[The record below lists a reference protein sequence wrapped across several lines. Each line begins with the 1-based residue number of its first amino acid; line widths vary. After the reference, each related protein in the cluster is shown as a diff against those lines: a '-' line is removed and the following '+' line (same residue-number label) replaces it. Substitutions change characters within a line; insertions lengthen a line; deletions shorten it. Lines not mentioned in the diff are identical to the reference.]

1 MKKERTRPAS
11 VCKHSRTREYIF
23 FLLIVSLSGF
33 LFASQN
39 SFEILAEKKTKSV
52 SPIQSCKSYVYL
64 GSVDEFVVLYIPHII
79 YVCSD
84 LLKTQVVVYK
94 C

>member
-1 MKKERTRPAS
+1 MFANTVEL
-11 VCKHSRTREYIF
+11 ENIYF
-23 FLLIVSLSGF
+23 FLLIVSFSGF

-52 SPIQSCKSYVYL
+52 SPIQSCTSYVYL
-64 GSVDEFVVLYIPHII
+64 GSVNEFVVLDIPHII